1 VIGPTCILAGDQFFY
16 THPQTGTLI
25 VGARDVAARPLS
37 PGHDDDGTS
46 PGVSPA
52 SRTSAARAYPVAAQL
67 AVVPASLAAIGAGSH
82 LWVG

>member
-1 VIGPTCILAGDQFFY
+1 MIGTTY

-25 VGARDVAARPLS
+25 VGACGADAPALFT
-37 PGHDDDGTS
+37 GHGDDGTS

-52 SRTSAARAYPVAAQL
+52 SPIPAARAYPVAMQRA
-67 AVVPASLAAIGAGSH
+67 AVPVSPSLGTGSH